1 MSNLYF
7 NSFRKNFNVLSR
19 MIFII
24 ILILSI
30 SKISYSR
37 TIGNLEKNSQEKTFS
52 VKKNNNGKNF
62 PRPRKKA
69 TLETDS
75 IKNKTSQEENQV
87 VKIYPKA
94 QKWWTGYT
102 TLSTSG
108 NYDAKDGDIKAGTN
122 LIGGK
127 KNRGY
132 IVFDISDR
140 LRIPSNAIIK
150 YVKLYIYPIKTPLTN
165 YDATIA
171 VKRLT
176 VDPLA
181 SPGAEAL
188 YKNIGDT
195 KDIVR
200 NPEWYPYTLNQYNS
214 VNLNTGPLQAAITSE
229 KTTWAI
235 GLQDRNKF
243 NLTFDNDN
251 NGGFAGW
258 ESNYMPYCE
267 VTYHTPSPAK
277 LSVNTTSIDLGT
289 HPAGYSFSNNSLK
302 ISNSGEQT
310 LTGTLSKSAN
320 WINSLSITGF
330 SLVANTSTNIPVS
343 GTFPSTTGS
352 FSSTINITSNGGSST
367 ITYKGKIQEIPI
379 LNINKTSFD
388 LGTQRGGRNNT
399 EISPAIKN
407 TGTGTLTGSVST
419 SGDIIASATPASF
432 SLTAGQWIKENIE
445 VSFPTSPGTYSG
457 IVNVTSNGGSG
468 KITVKV
474 IIGTPP
480 TANFSGTPTSGK
492 VPLTVVFTDKST
504 NNPTSWYWDF
514 GDGSSSN
521 DQNPSHTFQKVG
533 SYTVDLT
540 ANSNYGTD
548 DKTIKDYIV
557 VGDAPVADFSASPT
571 SGTAPLNVNF
581 TDKSTNNPTSW
592 AWDFGDG
599 STSNDQNPSH
609 TYQNAGKYTV
619 KLTATNKYGN
629 DTKTSDNYITAGS
642 APVADFSASP
652 TSGTAPLNVNFTDK
666 STNNPTS
673 WTWDFGDGSSSNDQN
688 PNHTY
693 QNAGKYTVKLTATNK
708 YGNDTKTSDNYIT
721 AGSAPVAD
729 FTASPTSGTAP
740 LNVNFT
746 DKSTN
751 NPTSWTWDFGDGST
765 SNDQN
770 PSHTYQNAGKY
781 TVKLTATNKYGNDT
795 KTSDNYIT
803 AGSVPVADFS
813 ASPTTGNAPLTVN
826 FTDKSTGNPTS
837 WSWDFGDGTSSSEQ
851 NPGHTY
857 QNTGKYT
864 VKLTATNQY
873 GSNTK
878 TASDYIIVGNAP
890 AANFSASPTSGKA
903 PLTVNFTDKSTGN
916 PTSWSW
922 DFGDGTS
929 SSEQNPSHTYQNVGK
944 YTVKLTATNKYGNDT
959 KTSDNYITAGS
970 APVADFSASPTSGA
984 APLNV
989 NFTDKS
995 TNNPTSWTWDFGDG
1009 STSNDQNPSH
1019 TYQNAGK
1026 YTVKLTAT
1034 NKYGND
1040 TKSSDNYI
1048 TAGDAHTGSLKVIIS
1063 PSEAVDAGAQWNV
1076 DGGSW
1081 QNSGVTANNLSV
1093 GQHTVNYK
1101 DVSGWTAPS
1110 SMDVTISE
1118 NQTKSVT
1125 GTYIV
1130 VSSTS
1135 SWKDSFES
1143 YTVNTFPS
1151 IWTADGN
1158 ATDNSKNYVDN
1169 NYSYEGNQ
1177 SLRLYGQI
1185 GYCWGALA
1193 YHPVNL
1199 SPPFYITVYIRNGNE
1214 ILSGCHPN
1222 RAGIGLR
1229 EGTSWQ
1235 NPDRGFMTFQQ
1246 DGTITSGGKS
1256 VDLGSY
1262 ESLKWYKIKVLY
1274 EVLANNQIK
1283 LSYWINDSYKGS
1295 EVLSSID
1302 EEDKLTNLSLS
1313 VDEGNAWFDNVII
1326 SQETDGVN
1334 DQHLGQSIKIYPNP
1348 TKSGLNIRLK
1358 DLSFKNISI
1367 LLYDSY
1373 GKLLTTRHFI
1383 QTPSGPVQ
1391 FHLSGYPAGLYYIQ
1405 FVTNYG
1411 KATKKFI
1418 IER

>member
-571 SGTAPLNVNF
+571 SG
-581 TDKSTNNPTSW
+581 
-592 AWDFGDG
+592 
-599 STSNDQNPSH
+599 
-609 TYQNAGKYTV
+609 
-619 KLTATNKYGN
+619 
-629 DTKTSDNYITAGS
+629 
-642 APVADFSASP
+642 
-652 TSGTAPLNVNFTDK
+652 
-666 STNNPTS
+666 
-673 WTWDFGDGSSSNDQN
+673 
-688 PNHTY
+688 
-693 QNAGKYTVKLTATNK
+693 
-708 YGNDTKTSDNYIT
+708 
-721 AGSAPVAD
+721 
-729 FTASPTSGTAP
+729 
-740 LNVNFT
+740 
-746 DKSTN
+746 
-751 NPTSWTWDFGDGST
+751 
-765 SNDQN
+765 
-770 PSHTYQNAGKY
+770 
-781 TVKLTATNKYGNDT
+781 
-795 KTSDNYIT
+795 
-803 AGSVPVADFS
+803 
-813 ASPTTGNAPLTVN
+813 
-826 FTDKSTGNPTS
+826 
-837 WSWDFGDGTSSSEQ
+837 
-851 NPGHTY
+851 
-857 QNTGKYT
+857 
-864 VKLTATNQY
+864 
-873 GSNTK
+873 
-878 TASDYIIVGNAP
+878 
-890 AANFSASPTSGKA
+890 
-903 PLTVNFTDKSTGN
+903 
-916 PTSWSW
+916 
-922 DFGDGTS
+922 
-929 SSEQNPSHTYQNVGK
+929 
-944 YTVKLTATNKYGNDT
+944 
-959 KTSDNYITAGS
+959 
-970 APVADFSASPTSGA
+970 A